1 MKPIERILVVVDRAM
16 HETPALRRGIELA
29 RRANARLHLCL
40 CDHDA
45 LIDASADLIP
55 PQQAQQLKA
64 HFVDRR
70 RDWLEQTAR
79 ELSAQ
84 GLNVHIDS
92 RWAPTLHEALIDRA
106 LDLRPDLVI
115 KDIGKDSASALSPAD
130 WKLLRFC
137 PAPLMLVRSSSAPL
151 PRRILAAV
159 DTTRPSGPMNDSIV
173 AMAQRLGLYSN
184 AQIDLAHAFN
194 MRPVD
199 GAVPPNLYALHE
211 AMRIEDHDAFAVFA
225 SRHSIGAD
233 QRHLRTGDPALSV
246 AALAEQLSSDLLVL
260 GSLHRNSA
268 DRFFLGTTAESMISR
283 TTCDI
288 LLLRA
293 PRHTAE
299 LAEVFDL
306 EGLHRRQILL
316 QRSLAPMEI

>member
-1 MKPIERILVVVDRAM
+1 M
-16 HETPALRRGIELA
+16 HETPALQRGIELA
-29 RRANARLHLCL
+29 RSANARLHLCL

-64 HFVDRR
+64 HFIERR
-70 RDWLEQTAR
+70 RGWLEQTAR
-79 ELSAQ
+79 RLIAQ

-115 KDIGKDSASALSPAD
+115 KDVGKDSTPALSPAD

-137 PAPLMLVRSSSAPL
+137 PAPLMLVRSPSTLL

-159 DTTRPSGPMNDSIV
+159 DTTQRSSQLNDSIV
-173 AMAQRLGLYSN
+173 AMAQQLGLYAN
-184 AQIDLAHAFN
+184 ATIDLAHVFTL
-194 MRPVD
+194 RPVD
-199 GAVPPNLYALHE
+199 DDVPPGLRDLHE
-211 AMRIEDHDAFAVFA
+211 DLRRNDHDTFLEFA
-225 SRHSIGAD
+225 SRHSIAAD
-233 QRHLRTGDPALSV
+233 QQFLPDGDPAQSI
-246 AALAEQLSSDLLVL
+246 AALTALLRTDLLVL

-268 DRFFLGTTAESMISR
+268 DRLFLGTTAEAMISC

-293 PRHTAE
+293 PRHTTK

-306 EGLHRRQILL
+306 EGLHRRQSLL
-316 QRSLAPMEI
+316 QRSLVPVEI